1 MDSPLYG
8 FNILPETLRPASR
21 QTCYNGCM
29 EIKEE
34 IAMMDLLMAGLL
46 AGCAGLVL
54 VLLNWCHR
62 QVSRTE

>member
-1 MDSPLYG
+1 MDFPLYG

-46 AGCAGLVL
+46 AGSAGLVL